1 MRPRPAGREHRRI
14 PGGEDA
20 WDLPDGRQIRVHLD
34 GDHDWM
40 HSAADSTAGP
50 PTGEELLSLEDEEA
64 SRSEKLRSKF
74 FEKENC
80 ENFLDAEKEGAKIVQ
95 EVLSPPQHTSA
106 HTLTPMVE
114 ITPTQPPQAD
124 AGDALT
130 GITVF
135 ALLSAE
141 AVRSAAKH
149 WRALERT

>member
-1 MRPRPAGREHRRI
+1 
-14 PGGEDA
+14 
-20 WDLPDGRQIRVHLD
+20 
-34 GDHDWM
+34 
-40 HSAADSTAGP
+40 
-50 PTGEELLSLEDEEA
+50 
-64 SRSEKLRSKF
+64 
-74 FEKENC
+74 
-80 ENFLDAEKEGAKIVQ
+80 
-95 EVLSPPQHTSA
+95 
-106 HTLTPMVE
+106 MVE